1 MRQYMETGDE
11 SKINIIGKKNPIIT
25 DELNEKRDEIY
36 LKYASFSSRIFIKNQ
51 INFKKSKYA
60 TR

>member
-1 MRQYMETGDE
+1 MQRY
-11 SKINIIGKKNPIIT
+11 
-25 DELNEKRDEIY
+25 EIY

-51 INFKKSKYA
+51 VNFKKSKYA